1 MPCPHHL
8 PEPRGRRTGALSPA
22 RPKRFLD
29 IDCWVLG
36 VAASWERLPCV
47 NLGAVMP
54 APRRSIGVTHSSRQ
68 RSGSLAGL
76 RLCMVAH
83 DGTSG
88 GSRAWQGL
96 SGRASDWGPVPPLP
110 TGVRKGS
117 GYRTP
122 PAGDLVRWD
131 GVAVD
136 AATVGAVAQ
145 WGSAG
150 EATQPSLRRAASYP
164 DGGHRPRAA
173 ADSLVDEHRR
183 HLDVVASWG
192 VPAYVSVLYPYVT
205 ADPGTRMPRPR
216 SRPASR
222 SSIASFT
229 ASSG

>member
-83 DGTSG
+83 VGNSG

-136 AATVGAVAQ
+136 AARWVQ
-145 WGSAG
+145 
-150 EATQPSLRRAASYP
+150 SLS
-164 DGGHRPRAA
+164 
-173 ADSLVDEHRR
+173 
-183 HLDVVASWG
+183 G
-192 VPAYVSVLYPYVT
+192 VLPVKQLS
-205 ADPGTRMPRPR
+205 
-216 SRPASR
+216 PASDAPPPTQTAV
-222 SSIASFT
+222 IAPVPPLT
-229 ASSG
+229 LW